1 YDDTAPATTT
11 ANYNVVW
18 QSGAGN
24 EYVWGGTPYSSQ
36 PSLHTATGQETNGKF
51 QDPKFANA
59 GSGNFQLSA
68 GSPAIDSAN
77 AAASGEQTT
86 DILGNS
92 RTDDPATPNT
102 GNPAGSFYDRGAYE
116 YQGGGGTPT
125 GPTAALT
132 VSPAS
137 GTAPLAVTADA
148 SGSTAGSAPISSY
161 SFNFGD
167 GTTAG
172 PQSGATAT
180 HTYQSAGSYT
190 VTVTATDG
198 NNQTSNATKT
208 VTVNAQQVTGPT
220 AALTV
225 SPASGTAPL
234 QVTADAS
241 GSTAGSAPI
250 SSYSFNFGDGTTA
263 GPQSGATATHTY
275 QSAGSYTVTVT
286 ATDGNNQT
294 SNATKTVTV
303 NAQQATG
310 PTAAL
315 TVSPASGTAPLAVTA
330 DASGSTAGSAPIS
343 SYSFNFGDGATA
355 GPQSG
360 ATATHTYQS
369 AGSYTVTVTATDGNN
384 QTSNATKTVTV
395 SAQSGST
402 AKFINQIAT
411 NWSTNSHTSGS
422 ITVWRTGGVA
432 AGDLMILTAQLT
444 GTSATGAV
452 TGTDSK
458 GDTLSV
464 ANDASDGSGNRLVT
478 LSGIAQSGLAV

>member
-198 NNQTSNATKT
+198 NNQTSNAAKT
-208 VTVNAQQVTGPT
+208 VTVNAQ
-220 AALTV
+220 
-225 SPASGTAPL
+225 
-234 QVTADAS
+234 S
-241 GSTAGSAPI
+241 GSTA
-250 SSYSFNFGDGTTA
+250 N
-263 GPQSGATATHTY
+263 
-275 QSAGSYTVTVT
+275 
-286 ATDGNNQT
+286 
-294 SNATKTVTV
+294 
-303 NAQQATG
+303 
-310 PTAAL
+310 
-315 TVSPASGTAPLAVTA
+315 
-330 DASGSTAGSAPIS
+330 
-343 SYSFNFGDGATA
+343 
-355 GPQSG
+355 
-360 ATATHTYQS
+360 
-369 AGSYTVTVTATDGNN
+369 
-384 QTSNATKTVTV
+384 
-395 SAQSGST
+395 
-402 AKFINQIAT
+402 FINQIAT